1 MRALPRTSL
10 KRDSGRPSDFSEEY
24 SGKRVVLRMSDG
36 STVEG
41 LLLEARRY
49 WFKVKSS
56 TGTVYV
62 NKGFVKTVEVFEEKK
77 K

>member
-1 MRALPRTSL
+1 
-10 KRDSGRPSDFSEEY
+10 
-24 SGKRVVLRMSDG
+24 MSDG